1 MKNKILTTIFLLFA
15 VTALM
20 FAKSGKEILDQTIE
34 AMGGANLSNVNSSFM
49 QMTTSV
55 MGMTMPTK
63 SYKKG
68 DKYRLETNQMGQDV
82 VVTFN
87 GEKGWMKMGEQVM
100 EMPAEKVDQT
110 RSQTEP
116 MINGFK
122 DKINEEGIKIEKV
135 GKSKIDGITAY
146 HIKMTDKDGQVTHL
160 YINSANYLIVKMTA
174 NSDKGELEILFK
186 DYKDFDGVKVPVKTV
201 IKASGME
208 IVSTIEDYQI
218 NPDLNDS
225 LFEKP

>member
-135 GKSKIDGITAY
+135 GKSKIDGITTY

-218 NPDLNDS
+218 NPDLNYS